1 MQIYVVNR
9 GDSVWGIANTFGVAP
24 DVIVRANELPDPD
37 RLVVGQAL
45 VIPIDGSYYFVRQG
59 DSLFS
64 IARRFGMTYNELAA
78 INNISTTS
86 PLRIGTRLYIP
97 PLPKR
102 SIESNAYIQSGQ
114 DAISPSLEQEAGRVA
129 PLLTYLAPFSYQ
141 ARRDGTLSPLAL
153 GELPQIARSENTS
166 LMLVVTNLED
176 GAFSDDLAR
185 DILQSSAVQNLL
197 LDNIVAELE
206 RVGVFSDVHFDFEFL
221 PPELKDSYNN
231 FLQMAVD
238 RLHPLGYMVS
248 SALAPKTSATQI
260 GQWYEAHDY
269 KAHGQIVDFVIIMTY
284 EWGYSGGPPMPVSPI
299 GPVEQVLRFAESQ
312 IPAQKIMMGQN
323 LYGYDWRLPYQPGTS
338 ARALSPQAAISLA
351 LEHNAAIQYDYNA
364 QAPYFYYTD
373 NDGVRHIVWFEDAR
387 SIQAKFDLIKRLGIR
402 GISYWRLGFPFPQN
416 WLLLE
421 DNFNIVK
428 KNIIQ

>member
-9 GDSVWGIANTFGVAP
+9 GDSVWGIADTFGTTP
-24 DVIVRANELPDPD
+24 DVIARANELPDPN

-45 VIPIDGSYYFVRQG
+45 VIPIDGSYYFARQG

-64 IARRFGMTYNELAA
+64 IANRFGMTYFELAN
-78 INNISTTS
+78 INNISTTR
-86 PLRIGTRLYIP
+86 PLLIGKRLYIP
-97 PLPKR
+97 PLPKK
-102 SIESNAYIQSGQ
+102 SIESNAYGQSTQ
-114 DAISPSLEQEAGRVA
+114 DAISPSLEQEAARVA

-141 ARRDGTLSPLAL
+141 ANRDGTLTPLAL
-153 GELPQIARSENTS
+153 GELPQIARTENTS
-166 LMLVVTNLED
+166 LMLTITNIED
-176 GAFSDDLAR
+176 GAFSDNLAR
-185 DILQSSAVQNLL
+185 DILQSLAVQNLL
-197 LDNIVAELE
+197 LDNIVAELN

-221 PPELKDSYNN
+221 PPELKDAYNN
-231 FLQMAVD
+231 FLRLAVE

-269 KAHGQIVDFVIIMTY
+269 KAHGEIVDFVIIMTY

-299 GPVEQVLRFAESQ
+299 GPVEQVLRFALTQ

-323 LYGYDWRLPYQPGTS
+323 LYGYDWKLPYQPGTQ

-351 LEHNAAIQYDYNA
+351 LEHNASIQYDYNA

-373 NDGVRHIVWFEDAR
+373 NDRVRHIVWFEDAR
-387 SIQAKFDLIKRLGIR
+387 SIQAKFDLIKRLNLR
-402 GISYWRLGFPFPQN
+402 GISYWRLGFSFPQN

-421 DNFNIVK
+421 DNFNIIK
-428 KNIIQ
+428 KSTTQ